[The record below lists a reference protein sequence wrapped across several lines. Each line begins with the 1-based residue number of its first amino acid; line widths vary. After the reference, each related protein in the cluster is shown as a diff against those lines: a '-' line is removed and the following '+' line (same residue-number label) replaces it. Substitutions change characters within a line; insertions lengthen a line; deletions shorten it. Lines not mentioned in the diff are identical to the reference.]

1 MLSVTLTP
9 DGCTHERLYNRRRVC
24 WHAHRAGRVAQ
35 EERLKMVEPR
45 ECTEPIRLDAFSA
58 MCARLQDLL
67 RDGLRH
73 GFFEYSI
80 SCETGP
86 SKRRFVMIRA
96 GKSERFV
103 IPEEALT

>member
-1 MLSVTLTP
+1 
-9 DGCTHERLYNRRRVC
+9 
-24 WHAHRAGRVAQ
+24 VAQ
-35 EERLKMVEPR
+35 EEGSNMIVPR
-45 ECTEPIRLDAFSA
+45 TFTEPIALDPFSA
-58 MCARLQDLL
+58 MCARLQELL

-86 SKRRFVMIRA
+86 NKRRFVMIRA